1 MEMWVTGAAL
11 MGGLALAWGAARA
24 DRRRRLGAGS
34 LMPWP
39 ALMLL
44 GATAAL
50 YAAVHLLALLGRG
63 GG

>member
-1 MEMWVTGAAL
+1 MEIWVTGAVLA
-11 MGGLALAWGAARA
+11 GGLALAWGAARA
-24 DRRRRLGAGS
+24 DRRPRLGTGS

-39 ALMLL
+39 ALMLM

-50 YAAVHLLALLGRG
+50 FAAVHLVTLLGRG